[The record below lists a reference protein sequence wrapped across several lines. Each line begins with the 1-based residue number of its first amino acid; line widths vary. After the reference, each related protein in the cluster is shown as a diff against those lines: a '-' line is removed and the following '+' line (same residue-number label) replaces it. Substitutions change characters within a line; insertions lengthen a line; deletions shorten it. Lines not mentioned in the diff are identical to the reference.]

1 MTTFIVLRHAQSTAN
16 ERGLLAGQLPGIHL
30 SATGVDEAEA
40 LKETLAKV
48 TIDRVISSPLER
60 CLQTIEPLVAAK
72 KMKIATDDRLI
83 EMNYGKWSGK
93 KLSFLSVRPLW
104 RKIQSSPSDVTFPD
118 GESFANMASRVGSLL
133 EELHRKYPKES
144 LLLVTHGDIC
154 KFIATYFLK
163 LPLNDLQ
170 KFLVKPASLSIF
182 HQTSEKIA
190 VEVFN
195 SSATKT
201 VKVSADTA
209 RSMPGGET
217 GKRRQSR

>member
-30 SATGVDEAEA
+30 SATGVDESEA
-40 LKETLAKV
+40 IKETLAKV

-133 EELHRKYPKES
+133 DELHRKYPKES

-170 KFLVKPASLSIF
+170 KFLVNPASLSIY

-190 VEVFN
+190 VEVLN

>member
-30 SATGVDEAEA
+30 SATGVDESEA
-40 LKETLAKV
+40 IKETLAKV

-118 GESFANMASRVGSLL
+118 GESFSNMALRVGSLL

-170 KFLVKPASLSIF
+170 NFLVKPASLSIY

-190 VEVFN
+190 VEVLN
-195 SSATKT
+195 SSAKKT

-209 RSMPGGET
+209 RSLPGGET
-217 GKRRQSR
+217 GKRRQDR

>member
-1 MTTFIVLRHAQSTAN
+1 
-16 ERGLLAGQLPGIHL
+16 
-30 SATGVDEAEA
+30 
-40 LKETLAKV
+40 
-48 TIDRVISSPLER
+48 
-60 CLQTIEPLVAAK
+60 
-72 KMKIATDDRLI
+72 MKIATDDRLI

-170 KFLVKPASLSIF
+170 KFLVKPASLSIY

-195 SSATKT
+195 SSAIKA

-217 GKRRQSR
+217 GKRRQGR

>member
-104 RKIQSSPSDVTFPD
+104 RKIQRSPSDVTFPD
-118 GESFANMASRVGSLL
+118 GESFSNMALRVGSLL

-170 KFLVKPASLSIF
+170 KFLVKPASLSIY

-190 VEVFN
+190 VEVLN
-195 SSATKT
+195 SSAKKT

-209 RSMPGGET
+209 RSLPGGET
-217 GKRRQSR
+217 GKRRQGR

>member
-30 SATGVDEAEA
+30 SATGVDESEA
-40 LKETLAKV
+40 IKETLAKV

-72 KMKIATDDRLI
+72 NMKIATDDRLI

-118 GESFANMASRVGSLL
+118 GESFSNMALRVGSLL

-170 KFLVKPASLSIF
+170 KFLVKPASLSIY

-190 VEVFN
+190 VEVLN

-217 GKRRQSR
+217 GKRFQGR

>member
-30 SATGVDEAEA
+30 SATGVDESEA
-40 LKETLAKV
+40 IKETLAKV

-118 GESFANMASRVGSLL
+118 GESFSNMALRVGSLL

-144 LLLVTHGDIC
+144 ILLVTHGDIC

-170 KFLVKPASLSIF
+170 KFLVKPASLSIY

-195 SSATKT
+195 GSATKT
-201 VKVSADTA
+201 VKVSADAA

-217 GKRRQSR
+217 GKRRQGR

>member
-30 SATGVDEAEA
+30 SATGVDESEA
-40 LKETLAKV
+40 IKETLAKV

-118 GESFANMASRVGSLL
+118 GESFSNMASRVGSLL

-144 LLLVTHGDIC
+144 ILLVTHGDIC

-170 KFLVKPASLSIF
+170 KFLVKPASLSIY

-190 VEVFN
+190 VEVLN
-195 SSATKT
+195 SSAKKT

-209 RSMPGGET
+209 RSLPGGET
-217 GKRRQSR
+217 GKRRQDR

>member
-30 SATGVDEAEA
+30 SATGVDESEA
-40 LKETLAKV
+40 IKETLAKV

-118 GESFANMASRVGSLL
+118 GESFVNMASRVGSLI

-170 KFLVKPASLSIF
+170 KFLVKPASLSIY

-190 VEVFN
+190 VEVLN
-195 SSATKT
+195 SSAIKA

-217 GKRRQSR
+217 GKRRQGR

>member
-30 SATGVDEAEA
+30 SATGVDESEA
-40 LKETLAKV
+40 IKETLAKV

-118 GESFANMASRVGSLL
+118 GESFSNMASRVGSLL

-144 LLLVTHGDIC
+144 ILLVTHGDIC

-170 KFLVKPASLSIF
+170 KFLVKPASLSIY

-190 VEVFN
+190 VEVLN

-209 RSMPGGET
+209 RSLPGGET
-217 GKRRQSR
+217 GKRRQDR

>member
-30 SATGVDEAEA
+30 SATGVDESEA
-40 LKETLAKV
+40 IKETLAKV

-170 KFLVKPASLSIF
+170 KFLVKPASLSIY

-190 VEVFN
+190 VKVFN

-201 VKVSADTA
+201 GKVSADTA

-217 GKRRQSR
+217 GKRRQGR